1 MPNEAAAIIY
11 HCEQCLGHPIPE
23 EDLHKGALGQYL
35 KPEDY
40 QPIQKVTSHLPSYW
54 WTLFLVLG
62 HCMGMSKTRPLP
74 PSVKGQLTNFCK
86 S

>member
-1 MPNEAAAIIY
+1 MPNKAAAIIY

-40 QPIQKVTSHLPSYW
+40 QPIQKVSNISFTFLLVDPFPCLG
-54 WTLFLVLG
+54 TLHGNV
-62 HCMGMSKTRPLP
+62 
-74 PSVKGQLTNFCK
+74 
-86 S
+86 